1 MLCQDC
7 LYVGYTASSS
17 DYRGI
22 YMKSRSLLALS
33 ALALISACGKT
44 EAPAEENKAGG
55 KSSATVAETGV
66 AECDEYLN
74 KVMAC
79 IKDKVPEAQRKM
91 MEDGIKQSKASWAS
105 VSDKSQLAA
114 TCKQAMD
121 QAKASYGAMG
131 CSF

>member
-1 MLCQDC
+1 
-7 LYVGYTASSS
+7 
-17 DYRGI
+17 
-22 YMKSRSLLALS
+22 MKTKSLIALG
-33 ALALISACGKT
+33 ALALISACGKS
-44 EAPAEENKAGG
+44 EAPAEKKENAAAEAPVASGNT
-55 KSSATVAETGV
+55 AAVAETGV

-91 MEDGIKQSKASWAS
+91 IEDGIKQSKASWAA
-105 VSDKSQLAA
+105 VPDKTQLAA

-121 QAKASYGAMG
+121 QAKTQFGAMG